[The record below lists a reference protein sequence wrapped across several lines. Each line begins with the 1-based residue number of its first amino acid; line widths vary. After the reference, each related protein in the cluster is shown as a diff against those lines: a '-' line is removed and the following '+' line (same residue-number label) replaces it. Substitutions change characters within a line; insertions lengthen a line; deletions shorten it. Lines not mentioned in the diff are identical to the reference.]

1 MEPQGMTG
9 ALALRS
15 ARHPWIT
22 LGAWLAIFILAIV
35 VAAGW
40 LGGAL
45 VQESVT
51 SADLESLAATDLIES
66 RINGGVEAPA
76 KEFVIV
82 TSPQYSVGDTQF
94 QEYVTNL
101 ANEIDGLDDV
111 ASVATYY
118 QTGSTAMVAKDNQG
132 TMIIVQLAGAPEDA
146 AENSAHFLGLI
157 EAESVATPG
166 FDVKTAG
173 DASINHAFNT
183 AAEDTLQRGELIGI
197 GVAIVVLFVVFGALV
212 AAGLPLILAIV
223 SILTTLGMTAIV
235 GQFTDLSFFI
245 VNMIFMIGLA
255 VGIDYVLFIVSRYR
269 EEREAGRDKI
279 DAIVRTGDTSS
290 KAILF
295 SGLTVVTALAG
306 LLIIPDNVFFS
317 LGMGAIL
324 VVIASVVMTM
334 TLLPAVLSLLGD
346 RINSVRPPIIG
357 YGRRTRSA
365 DGGVWGK
372 IAHMVMR
379 RPIVSAV
386 LSAGLL
392 LSLGLFA
399 LTIELGSTGV
409 SALPAN
415 EPSVQAYVTLKEDFP
430 GGDLEPA
437 QIVIDTPDVNDA
449 DIQAAV
455 NALLAD
461 LEGDS
466 AFGSPS
472 IEIAPTNDLLL
483 IEAPILAD
491 AQSNTATNAVKRLR
505 NEYIPSHF
513 SGDTALVTGSTA
525 ETIDYTGLMTDYFP
539 WVLLLVLSI
548 SFVLL
553 MLAFRSIVVPAKA
566 IVMNLLS
573 VFAAYGLVTL
583 VFQHGIG
590 ASLFG
595 FTTVDRIDNWIPL
608 FLFAVLFGLSMDYHI
623 FLLSR
628 IKERFDETGDNTA
641 AVADGLRSTGGIISG
656 AAVIMVGVFGGFA
669 LGHLTSFQQVGFGLA
684 AAVVIDAT
692 IVRSVLVPSTMALLG
707 KRNWYFPNWLEWLP
721 KLNVEGRREMPEA
734 IGAMGD

>member
-22 LGAWLAIFILAIV
+22 LGAWLAVFILAIV

-45 VQESVT
+45 IQESKT
-51 SADLESLAATDLIES
+51 TADLESLAATDLIDA
-66 RINGGVEAPA
+66 RIYGGVEAPA
-76 KEFVIV
+76 QEFVIV
-82 TSPQYSVGDTQF
+82 TSDQFSVDDSQF
-94 QEYVTNL
+94 QNYVTNL
-101 ANEIDGLDDV
+101 ATEIDGLDEV
-111 ASVATYY
+111 ATVTTYY
-118 QTGSTAMVAKDNQG
+118 QTGATSMVARDNQG
-132 TMIIVQLAGAPEDA
+132 TMILVELAGEPEKA
-146 AENSAHFLGLI
+146 AEDSVDFLALI
-157 EAESVATPG
+157 DEASTATPG

-197 GVAIVVLFVVFGALV
+197 GVAIIVLVVVFGALV
-212 AAGLPLILAIV
+212 AAGLPLVLAIV
-223 SILTTLGMTAIV
+223 SILTTLGMTAVV

-255 VGIDYVLFIVSRYR
+255 VGIDYVLFIVSRFR
-269 EEREAGRDKI
+269 EEREAGHNKL

-306 LLIIPDNVFFS
+306 LLIIPDNIFFS

-346 RINSVRPPIIG
+346 RINSVRPPVIG
-357 YGRRTRSA
+357 YGRRKHA
-365 DGGVWGK
+365 KDQGVWAT
-372 IAHMVMR
+372 IARLVMR
-379 RPIVSAV
+379 RPVVSAV

-392 LSLGLFA
+392 LSLGLIA
-399 LTIELGSTGV
+399 LTIDLGSTGV
-409 SALPAN
+409 TALPAT
-415 EPSVQAYVTLKEDFP
+415 EPSVQAYLTLKDEFP

-437 QIVIDTPDVNDA
+437 TIVIDAPDVNDA
-449 DIQAAV
+449 AIQASV
-455 NALLAD
+455 NALLDD
-461 LEGDS
+461 LAGDT
-466 AFGSPS
+466 AFGTPS
-472 IEIAPTNDLLL
+472 IEVAPSNDLLV
-483 IEAPILAD
+483 IDAPILAD
-491 AQSNTATNAVKRLR
+491 AQSNVATSAVNRLR
-505 NEYIPSHF
+505 NDYIPSHF

-525 ETIDYTGLMTDYFP
+525 ETIDYTGLMTDYLP
-539 WVLLLVLSI
+539 WVLVLVLSI

-583 VFQHGIG
+583 VFQHGVG
-590 ASLFG
+590 AGLFG

-707 KRNWYFPNWLEWLP
+707 NRNWYFPNWLEWLP
-721 KLNVEGRREMPEA
+721 KLNVEGSREMAEPV
-734 IGAMGD
+734 GAMGD